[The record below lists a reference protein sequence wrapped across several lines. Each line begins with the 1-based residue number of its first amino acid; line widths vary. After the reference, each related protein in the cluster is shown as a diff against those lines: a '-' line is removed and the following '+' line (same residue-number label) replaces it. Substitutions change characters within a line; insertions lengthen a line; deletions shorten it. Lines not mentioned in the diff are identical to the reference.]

1 MPLAEVDAPR
11 FHPTGIVGYPQPQ
24 NFAGLLQGNPAAV
37 SLSCPL
43 SLGEFILMTHWLWA
57 VFTIIAA
64 GGQTMR
70 NAMQR
75 ELTATLGTVGAT
87 HVRFLYGLPFGL
99 LFCALGLAWN
109 GVPPPHLNGPMV
121 AWTFLGAL
129 SQICATAMLLAA
141 MREKNFLIV
150 TALTKTEPVHVALF
164 GLIVL
169 GEHLT
174 LGLGAAIALATL
186 GVLIM
191 SWPKSGGS
199 TDARETAWRPV
210 ILGLTAASF
219 FAVSAI
225 GFRRAILLADPDH
238 TNFVIRASTTLA
250 LGLAIQTVVL
260 TSYLLATS
268 RETLTAL
275 FAAWRPSV
283 KAGFMGAFASQMWF
297 LAFAVES
304 AAKVRTLALIEILFA
319 GLISRSLFKQGVL
332 SREAAGIALM
342 IAGVAVLLNQ

>member
-1 MPLAEVDAPR
+1 
-11 FHPTGIVGYPQPQ
+11 
-24 NFAGLLQGNPAAV
+24 
-37 SLSCPL
+37 
-43 SLGEFILMTHWLWA
+43 MTHWLWA

-75 ELTATLGTVGAT
+75 ELTATLGTAGAT

-109 GVPPPHLNGPMV
+109 GVPPQRLNGPMV
-121 AWTFLGAL
+121 AWTLVGAL
-129 SQICATAMLLAA
+129 TQICATAMLLAA
-141 MREKNFLIV
+141 MREKNFVIV

-169 GEHLT
+169 GETLT
-174 LGLGAAIALATL
+174 LGLASAIVLATL
-186 GVLIM
+186 GVLVM
-191 SWPKSGGS
+191 SWPK
-199 TDARETAWRPV
+199 TALKSEQSNASWRP
-210 ILGLTAASF
+210 IFLGLTAAIG
-219 FAVSAI
+219 FAISAI
-225 GFRRAILLADPDH
+225 GFRRAILLADPEH
-238 TNFVIRASTTLA
+238 YNFVVRASTTLA

-260 TSYLLATS
+260 TSYLLVTS
-268 RETLTAL
+268 RATLTAL

-319 GLISRSLFKQGVL
+319 GLISRSLFKQGVV
-332 SREAAGIALM
+332 SREAAGIALVV
-342 IAGVAVLLNQ
+342 AGVALLLQQ